1 MIQQDKK
8 MQIIVFVVNMLSPNK
23 SHVSS
28 GKTKYEA
35 ANPMNRA
42 DHASPVSSKI

>member
-1 MIQQDKK
+1 MQHDKA
-8 MQIIVFVVNMLSPNK
+8 MQIIVLVVNMLSFNK
-23 SHVSS
+23 SHVST
-28 GKTKYEA
+28 GKTKYDA